1 MASISDSSLSAL
13 ALASRDL
20 YAAVRREAPLVQC
33 LTNFVSMNTAA
44 NTLLA
49 IGASPAMVHAAEEA
63 PEFAAISGA
72 VVINIGTLS
81 TPWLDSM
88 LLTAAAAARA
98 GRPWV
103 LDPVAHHATA
113 FRRDAVRRLLDL
125 RPAVIRGNASEI
137 IALAGGR
144 SASRGMD
151 ARDPV
156 QQAEQAARE
165 LARTRGTVVAVTG
178 EVDFVTDGQREVRV
192 TGGSPLMPRVTA
204 TGCALTAT
212 VGAFAAVAGDDAYAA
227 AVAALSCF
235 GIAGQRAGAL
245 ADGPGSFAWRFLD
258 ALAALESDSLIQA
271 SPLR

>member
-1 MASISDSSLSAL
+1 MPNSLAERSAS
-13 ALASRDL
+13 
-20 YAAVRREAPLVQC
+20 
-33 LTNFVSMNTAA
+33 
-44 NTLLA
+44 
-49 IGASPAMVHAAEEA
+49 
-63 PEFAAISGA
+63 
-72 VVINIGTLS
+72 
-81 TPWLDSM
+81 
-88 LLTAAAAARA
+88 
-98 GRPWV
+98 
-103 LDPVAHHATA
+103 
-113 FRRDAVRRLLDL
+113 
-125 RPAVIRGNASEI
+125 
-137 IALAGGR
+137 AGGR
-144 SASRGMD
+144 SASRGVD

-258 ALAALESDSLIQA
+258 ALAALESDSLIHA